1 MNNQLMT
8 RTDSGASL
16 QAPGGR
22 LPKWVT
28 RGLESAQGKTVIRA
42 ADVHNEAIVAAEKVD
57 ELTFTAWKAMC
68 NHAML
73 DGWSNQLAGD
83 NPALADDLRFY
94 KDMARLGSGEVIA
107 DLVDRFRRM

>member
-8 RTDSGASL
+8 RTESGASL

-28 RGLESAQGKTVIRA
+28 RGLETAQGKTLIRG
-42 ADVHNEAIVAAEKVD
+42 ADVHNEAIVAGGKVD
-57 ELTFTAWKAMC
+57 ELTFVALKAMS

-83 NPALADDLRFY
+83 NPVLADDLRFY
-94 KDMARLGSGEVIA
+94 KDMARLGAGEVIA
-107 DLVDRFRRM
+107 DLVDKFRRL